1 MGAMRIACDVG
12 GTFTDLLVEDEG
24 RLRMYKTSTVPAD
37 PVEGIIAALDLAA
50 TDVGQSTDRLLGRAS
65 TFIHGTTRALNA
77 ILTGSVAR
85 TALLTTEGHRDILVI
100 REGGRIEPFNFS
112 VPYPEP
118 YVLRA
123 LTFEIPE
130 RIDAMGR
137 TIKLLDEA
145 AAREVITQLRE
156 SQVAAVAVCLLW
168 SIVNPEH
175 ELRLGELLVTHL
187 PGVPVTLSHR

>member
-24 RLRMYKTSTVPAD
+24 RLCMYKTSTVPSD
-37 PVEGIIAALDLAA
+37 PASGIIAALNLAA
-50 TDVGQSTDRLLGRAS
+50 ADAGQSTGRFLGRAS
-65 TFIHGTTRALNA
+65 AFIHGTTRAINA

-85 TALLTTEGHRDILVI
+85 TALLTTEGHRDLLII

-118 YVLRA
+118 YVPRA
-123 LTFEIPE
+123 LTFEILE
-130 RIDAMGR
+130 RIDATGR
-137 TIKLLDEA
+137 VIRPLDETA
-145 AAREVITQLRE
+145 ACKMIARLQE
-156 SQVAAVAVCLLW
+156 SKVSAVAVCLLW

-175 ELRLGELLVTHL
+175 ELRLGELLATHL
-187 PGVPVTLSHR
+187 PGVP